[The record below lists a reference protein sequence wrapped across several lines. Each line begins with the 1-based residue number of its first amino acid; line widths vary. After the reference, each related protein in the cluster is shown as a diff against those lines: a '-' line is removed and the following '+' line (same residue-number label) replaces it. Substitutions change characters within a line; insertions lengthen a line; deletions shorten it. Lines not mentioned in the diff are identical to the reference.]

1 MFIKFLAVCFFA
13 ICSCCAARSQSVSMD
28 SYVNELFFNI
38 FKENPDTSVLGFLKL
53 YIPTLHEKQGRQGWP
68 LPSSD
73 ATRGRPEMHAFIFN
87 KHPFLNLK
95 FAQGALEIFC
105 RRYDNDKT
113 VQEITKVQLSLDFES
128 PEDAETAFGR
138 LINLF
143 TVAATEQKINTNL
156 TSQRAQF
163 TNSKSSSGFNK
174 VQFRMAADN
183 LGRYRYKVLFEIG
196 NDL

>member
-1 MFIKFLAVCFFA
+1 MLLKFLAICFFA
-13 ICSCCAARSQSVSMD
+13 LCTCCPAKSQAENMD

-38 FKENPDTSVLGFLKL
+38 FKEKPDTSVLGFLKL
-53 YIPTLHEKQGRQGWP
+53 YIPSLHEKQGRQGWP
-68 LPSSD
+68 LPTSD
-73 ATRGRPEMHAFIFN
+73 ATRGRHEMHAFIFN

-95 FAQGALEIFC
+95 FAQGAVEFFC
-105 RRYDNDKT
+105 RRYDNDNPI
-113 VQEITKVQLSLDFES
+113 QAITKVQLSLEFES

-138 LINLF
+138 LINIF
-143 TVAATEQKINTNL
+143 TVTATEQKINTNL

-174 VQFRMAADN
+174 VQFRMAADY

-196 NDL
+196 NEL